1 MSDAPYSSLQEDE
14 KDVDVSTA
22 SSRPSDAY
30 HSTIV
35 SSAPAVR
42 CRRLCRSYGNTR
54 ILHSL
59 NLTVPAGSIYALL
72 GPSGCGKTTLLH
84 CLTGRLKAH
93 SGSVLVLGAEPN
105 TPGSSVPGESVGYM
119 PQELALYEEFSIAQN
134 FLFYGKLFGMTRQAI
149 DERTA
154 WLLDFLHIPAS
165 SRSIKKLS
173 GGQRRRVSLACA
185 LLHSPPLL
193 LLDEPTVGV
202 DPLLRSRIWSHLAT
216 LSQQGTTIIIT
227 THYIEEARQAHYV
240 GFMRN
245 GRILEEGQPDELIG
259 RYEARTLEDVFLKL
273 CTRQEEIGED
283 KEGGQEVSKAEE
295 AERRRQEEEDEA
307 LDEESGRSVNQ
318 SSINA
323 TESSL
328 SPSHSKPA
336 PSTSTTVAS
345 YLPRW
350 QYLSACIWRN
360 LMRFR
365 NNLPALLFVFLLP
378 SIQICLFCIAIG
390 RNPSDL
396 PFGVVNRDPAGNY
409 SARYVDGLVHAGLDV
424 RMYDSESQARTDGRA
439 NEIWGY
445 SVVPANYTRNL
456 QRLAFGGAYDDGCI
470 IRYAI
475 DQSDFQIA
483 AYLTNSIVG
492 AYTQTVQSLIPPP
505 ANSTSSAGAPLPLQA
520 DEPLYGTRDSSFTD
534 FIAPGMIITIAF
546 SQSIGLTALVFV
558 VDSKSGVMDRGWSAG
573 IRANEVMLSHS
584 ATQLLIL
591 TVQIWILLFF
601 GQVVFELPMEGS
613 IVLVFVI
620 TLLLAFAGVMYGLVI
635 AAVCSEERQAMQL
648 ALGSFFPALLLSG
661 VIWPV
666 QAIPPYLR
674 WMSLALPTTWAASA
688 GRDVMSRGWGLAD
701 REVWLGV
708 LVIAGWNVLMFAIA
722 ATRLRTQK

>member
-1 MSDAPYSSLQEDE
+1 ML
-14 KDVDVSTA
+14 
-22 SSRPSDAY
+22 PSFVLRD
-30 HSTIV
+30 SV
-35 SSAPAVR
+35 Q
-42 CRRLCRSYGNTR
+42 
-54 ILHSL
+54 
-59 NLTVPAGSIYALL
+59 
-72 GPSGCGKTTLLH
+72 TTLLH

-93 SGSVLVLGAEPN
+93 SGSVRVLDSEPN
-105 TPGSSVPGESVGYM
+105 TPGSSVPGQSVGYM
-119 PQELALYEEFSIAQN
+119 PQELALYEEFSIHQN
-134 FLFYGKLFGMTRQAI
+134 FLFYGKLFGMSGQAI
-149 DERTA
+149 DERER
-154 WLLDFLHIPAS
+154 WLLDFLHIPPS
-165 SRSIKKLS
+165 NRSIKKLS

-273 CTRQEEIGED
+273 CTRQEERGEQ
-283 KEGGQEVSKAEE
+283 EGGEEVTDHQNDAED
-295 AERRRQEEEDEA
+295 RREEEDEA
-307 LDEESGRSVNQ
+307 LDEESGRLADQ
-318 SSINA
+318 SIN
-323 TESSL
+323 SSVDA
-328 SPSHSKPA
+328 SPASSPLPSKRS
-336 PSTSTTVAS
+336 PSTSSTIAS

-350 QYLSACIWRN
+350 QYVSACIWRN

-378 SIQICLFCIAIG
+378 SIQVCLFCIAIG
-390 RNPSDL
+390 KNPSDL
-396 PFGVVNRDPAGNY
+396 PFGVINHDTQGNY
-409 SARYVDGLVHAGLDV
+409 SARYVDGLTDAGLDV
-424 RMYDSESQARTDGRA
+424 RMYDSESEARSDGRA
-439 NEIWGY
+439 NVIWGY
-445 SVVPANYTRNL
+445 SVVPANYTSNL
-456 QRLAFGGAYDDGCI
+456 QRLPFGGKYDNGCI
-470 IRYAI
+470 IRYSI

-483 AYLTNSIVG
+483 AYLTNSIVT
-492 AYTQTVQSLIPPP
+492 AYTHTIQSLLPQPT
-505 ANSTSSAGAPLPLQA
+505 NGTSDGGQSLPLQA
-520 DEPLYGTRDSSFTD
+520 AEPLYGTKDSSFTD

-573 IRANEVMLSHS
+573 IRANEMMLSHS
-584 ATQLLIL
+584 VTQLVIL
-591 TVQIWILLFF
+591 TVQIWTLLFF
-601 GQVVFELPMEGS
+601 GLVVFKLPMEGS
-613 IVLVFVI
+613 IVLVFLI
-620 TLLLAFAGVMYGLVI
+620 TLLLAFSGVMYGLVI

-661 VIWPV
+661 IIWPV
-666 QAIPPYLR
+666 QGIPSYLR

-701 REVWLGV
+701 REVWLGL
-708 LVIAGWNVLMFAIA
+708 LVIVGWNAVLFIIA
-722 ATRLRTQK
+722 ASRLRTQK